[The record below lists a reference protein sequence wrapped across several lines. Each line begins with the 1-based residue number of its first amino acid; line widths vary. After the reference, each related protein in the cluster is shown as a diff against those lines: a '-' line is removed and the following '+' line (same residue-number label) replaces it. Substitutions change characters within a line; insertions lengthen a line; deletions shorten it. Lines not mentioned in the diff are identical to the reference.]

1 MNMDNEDWEDNHA
14 ADNSAVVDEE
24 SDGSYD
30 SNGEQDSF

>member
-1 MNMDNEDWEDNHA
+1 MNMDNEDWDQNV
-14 ADNSAVVDEE
+14 DNSAVNDGDS